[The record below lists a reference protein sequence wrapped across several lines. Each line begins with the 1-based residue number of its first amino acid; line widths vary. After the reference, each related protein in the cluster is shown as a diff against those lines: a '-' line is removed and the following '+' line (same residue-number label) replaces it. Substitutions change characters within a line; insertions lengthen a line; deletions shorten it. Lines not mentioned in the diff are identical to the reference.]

1 MALPPACAIRVSAAT
16 TALCAV
22 LLAGVAQALPIDFSD
37 KLENALLCR
46 SEWGNAFWQDYLNKA
61 LNKSVRDWGEA
72 RWWTAQGANVGGVTA
87 VEVFTNIG
95 DDRVLM
101 IGALIGQPVDQV
113 KSTIEKQMHV
123 TFKPVQAA
131 DGTRYVT
138 DTLSVLAPTTD
149 GQTKWYCAKWNLGN
163 RP

>member
-1 MALPPACAIRVSAAT
+1 MFGSAMLAS
-16 TALCAV
+16 
-22 LLAGVAQALPIDFSD
+22 LLAGRVQALPIDFSD

-46 SEWGNAFWQDYLNKA
+46 SEWSTAFWQDYFTKSLNQP
-61 LNKSVRDWGEA
+61 LRDWGEA
-72 RWWTAQGANVGGVTA
+72 RWWSAQGANVGGVSA
-87 VEVFTNIG
+87 VEAFLNSG
-95 DDRVLM
+95 DGRALM
-101 IGALIGQPVDQV
+101 IGVLVAQPVDQA
-113 KSTIEKQMHV
+113 KSAIEKRMHV